1 MILFLNLN
9 YSFLFCSIYNTEST
23 DTVLLNKIKIYY
35 TRATCTSYVC
45 VCVCVCGISVV
56 FPALPGQSPASDPD
70 IHGSPGFSL
79 CRLQR
84 QFSLLNNTNPI
95 SMFVYFQYTYTQL
108 EKIKMMNL
116 SALTAL
122 TNICDSWYTFQSQY
136 FLALYIENYS
146 PIVLTSC
153 KCIIYWFSESDLI
166 YSLVYKT
173 LIRWDKSVQMC

>member
-9 YSFLFCSIYNTEST
+9 YSFLCCSIYNTNST
-23 DTVLLNKIKIYY
+23 GTVGITQQNKNILH
-35 TRATCTSYVC
+35 TCNMCQLC
-45 VCVCVCGISVV
+45 VCVCVCWISVV
-56 FPALPGQSPASDPD
+56 IPVLPGQSPASDPD

-95 SMFVYFQYTYTQL
+95 SIFVYFQYTYTQL

-122 TNICDSWYTFQSQY
+122 TNICDNSKLVY
-136 FLALYIENYS
+136 FLES
-146 PIVLTSC
+146 VL
-153 KCIIYWFSESDLI
+153 FSFIHRKLFT
-166 YSLVYKT
+166 YCTYL
-173 LIRWDKSVQMC
+173 L